1 MPRVRGPMAARPEG
15 DGPLLNARLF
25 GDHDRGGYDVA
36 VSPDALP
43 WSWPAT
49 FGREAP
55 LTLEIGFNRGKF
67 LSELAQ
73 AWPDH
78 DHVGIEVSR
87 RFAWRLHHLLSAHGP
102 ENVRIVWADARAAT
116 PALFQP
122 GSLQAVFIN
131 FPDPWWK
138 KRHHKR
144 RLVQGPFAAQLAELL
159 APGGRVWVKS
169 DVADIA
175 AEIDESLAAVPAFGD
190 RTTFGVDDL
199 PLTFREVRCVRTG
212 LPIHRF
218 HYTRQG

>member
-15 DGPLLNARLF
+15 DGPLLNGLLF

-36 VSPDALP
+36 VRPEVLP
-43 WSWPAT
+43 WSWPAV
-49 FGREAP
+49 FGRTAP

-67 LSELAQ
+67 LSELAR

-87 RFAWRLHHLLSAHGP
+87 RFAWRLHHILLARGP
-102 ENVRIVWADARAAT
+102 ANVRIVWADARAAT
-116 PALFQP
+116 PALFTP

-144 RLVQGPFAAQLAELL
+144 RLVQGPFAAQLAELPRAWQARL
-159 APGGRVWVKS
+159 GQVGCGRHRWGNRQSPWPPCPRSASAPTS
-169 DVADIA
+169 A
-175 AEIDESLAAVPAFGD
+175 
-190 RTTFGVDDL
+190 RTTC
-199 PLTFREVRCVRTG
+199 R
-212 LPIHRF
+212 
-218 HYTRQG
+218 